1 MGSFADSSFPP
12 VLLTPCHQGGI
23 LFCAM
28 RGMIRI
34 SRTVFIAAAHN
45 VVGHA
50 HVAGDLVVGVA
61 AGSTSGDALT
71 IGHAKVDEALER
83 LYVVAGVDDHAA
95 GVSAWRVGS
104 DRRGRLWRKP
114 WSWCWPRG
122 PGRVEMLSVVW
133 GQGDF
138 PLLPQSDFIEETH

>member
-1 MGSFADSSFPP
+1 MQLGVAFAGMRSGLWELERMGSFADSSFPP

-50 HVAGDLVVGVA
+50 HVAGDLVVGMA

-71 IGHAKVDEALER
+71 IGHAKVEEALER
-83 LYVVAGVDDHAA
+83 WNACTLWLELMTIPPESLLGGLGAIGGV
-95 GVSAWRVGS
+95 G
-104 DRRGRLWRKP
+104 
-114 WSWCWPRG
+114 C
-122 PGRVEMLSVVW
+122 
-133 GQGDF
+133 
-138 PLLPQSDFIEETH
+138 